1 MREMKDSGLDWIAQ
15 IPKNWSTNKMKYLFS
30 NGKGL
35 SITKENLIETGLPVI
50 NYGQIHS
57 KSNFGT
63 DIKPELL
70 RFVDYS
76 YQVLYPQCEI
86 FQHDFVFAD
95 TSEDYDGC
103 GNCAYK
109 RDDTVLFGGYHSII
123 MHSIYNEDNRYYAYL
138 FKTDC
143 WRKQLREVAS
153 GVKVFSIT
161 QKALMNCSLIVPPKD
176 EQKAISDYLDSKC
189 AEYEAIVSDIHQQI
203 ENLEEY
209 KRSVIIETVTKGL
222 DPNVEMKN
230 SGIAW
235 VGYVPKHWVLH
246 PLYCYFAERKN
257 KNALGLETNLL
268 SLSYGK
274 IIRKDINS
282 NGGLLPENFNTY
294 NIVEKDDII
303 IRPTDLQNDY
313 NSLRTGICREHGI
326 ITSAYIAMKAI
337 KPVSSEYF
345 YYLLH
350 SYDAMKVFY
359 NMGSGVRQGLKFS
372 EFSRL
377 MVFEPPIYEQNAI
390 VSYLKAK
397 CDEIDLAI
405 AEKKQQ
411 IETIE
416 EYKKSLIYE
425 YVTGKKEVQ
434 A

>member
-1 MREMKDSGLDWIAQ
+1 MREMKDSGIARLGIIPLDWVTPRIKHIFSEIGSGTTPTSGKEYYYDNGIYYWIQSGDLYKTKYIYDTEKKLTERAIWTFSALKEYKSDFLVIAMYGASIGNVSISKINARTNQ
-15 IPKNWSTNKMKYLFS
+15 ACCAIKPKEFVDLEFLYYALCTDKDIMLDMSIGGTQPNISQAKILELPIPLP
-30 NGKGL
+30 
-35 SITKENLIETGLPVI
+35 SIIEQRHISSFLDTKCSEIDSLVLNIQSQIET
-50 NYGQIHS
+50 
-57 KSNFGT
+57 
-63 DIKPELL
+63 
-70 RFVDYS
+70 
-76 YQVLYPQCEI
+76 
-86 FQHDFVFAD
+86 
-95 TSEDYDGC
+95 
-103 GNCAYK
+103 
-109 RDDTVLFGGYHSII
+109 
-123 MHSIYNEDNRYYAYL
+123 
-138 FKTDC
+138 
-143 WRKQLREVAS
+143 
-153 GVKVFSIT
+153 
-161 QKALMNCSLIVPPKD
+161 
-176 EQKAISDYLDSKC
+176 
-189 AEYEAIVSDIHQQI
+189 
-203 ENLEEY
+203 LEEY

-222 DPNVEMKN
+222 DPNVEMKD

-235 VGYVPKHWVLH
+235 VGYVPKHWILH

-282 NGGLLPENFNTY
+282 NGGLLPESFNTY

-416 EYKKSLIYE
+416 EYKKSLIFE